1 MDILIFGGQSNMQGQ
16 TESLPEPN
24 EPVENALEY
33 RFEADALIPVAHPVG
48 ENLEDGLLLGA
59 SSGHGSL
66 IPDFCRAYT
75 KATGRQVVAI
85 HAARGNTKLAEWL
98 KGTERYACALR
109 KIRAGIEKAKT
120 AGTVDRISY
129 IWLQGESD
137 AIERTSEEDYK
148 KMLTAYKNDLKADA
162 GIQRFAMIRVGYF
175 CATVR
180 WLTDRTKEDGK
191 ACDEAIMQAQQA
203 LAETDADFVLL
214 TDICG
219 KLSLDPRYI
228 NPFADGH
235 YNNAAMTV
243 IGTEAGNALAKL

>member
-33 RFEADALIPVAHPVG
+33 RFEADA
-48 ENLEDGLLLGA
+48 
-59 SSGHGSL
+59 
-66 IPDFCRAYT
+66 
-75 KATGRQVVAI
+75 
-85 HAARGNTKLAEWL
+85 
-98 KGTERYACALR
+98 
-109 KIRAGIEKAKT
+109 
-120 AGTVDRISY
+120 
-129 IWLQGESD
+129 
-137 AIERTSEEDYK
+137 
-148 KMLTAYKNDLKADA
+148 

-180 WLTDRTKEDGK
+180 WLTDRTKEDSK

-219 KLSLDPRYI
+219 KLSLEPRYI